1 MSSDATII
9 NREHWLNE
17 LVKRLEPML
26 SEHGHKLPTKWR
38 ISCGFPGTRA
48 RPSAK
53 NAHRIGEC
61 WGADASEDNT
71 HEMFVSPLLS
81 DPIKVAETTYHEI
94 LHAALPPGTG
104 HRGPFARLA
113 KKVGLEGKPTATHAG
128 EALVAQLTVII
139 EELGTYP
146 HGALDISTNRKT
158 RNPLLKTICPE
169 CGYIARIT
177 RMWLDEAG
185 TPICPQCHAEFIEPD
200 AEGAVESPLQI
211 AEQSVEFKLRGDD
224 RFTVRLIK
232 RGQRGRWYVF
242 DWGEPV
248 PFGSREARI
257 TPAESRQDAVDLIE
271 SIKVGLLTY
280 EELQDSEAT
289 DLDVES
295 DGEPDPDEDWR
306 DMTYL
311 TDDEEEFADHP
322 ESLLTPEEL
331 EEYEC
336 EQGHRVLMA

>member
-26 SEHGHKLPTKWR
+26 SERGHKLSKWR

-48 RPSAK
+48 RPTTK

-61 WGADASEDNT
+61 WGAESSADKT
-71 HEMFVSPLLS
+71 HEMFISPLLS
-81 DPIKVAETTYHEI
+81 DPIKVAETTLHEM

-113 KKVGLEGKPTATHAG
+113 KAVGLEGKPTSTHAG
-128 EALVAQLTVII
+128 DALVEKLNVIL
-139 EELGTYP
+139 EELGPYP
-146 HGALDISTNRKT
+146 HAALDATTNRKT

-185 TPICPQCHAEFIEPD
+185 TPICPQCNAEFIEPD
-200 AEGAVESPLQI
+200 AEGEVESPLRV
-211 AEQSVEFKLRGDD
+211 AESSIEYRLKDND
-224 RFTVRLIK
+224 RFTVRLVK
-232 RGQRGRWYVF
+232 RGMNGKWYVF
-242 DWGEPV
+242 DWGDPII
-248 PFGSREARI
+248 FGQRQARI
-257 TPAESRQDAVDLIE
+257 TPAEGRQDALDLIE
-271 SIKVGLLTY
+271 SISEGLLTY
-280 EELQDSEAT
+280 KDLEDSE
-289 DLDVES
+289 DIES
-295 DGEPDPDEDWR
+295 DVVVEGEPDPDEDWR

-311 TDDEEEFADHP
+311 AEDEEEFPDNLDC
-322 ESLLTPEEL
+322 LLTPQEL
-331 EEYEC
+331 EDYER
-336 EQGHRVLMA
+336 EQESREAMV